1 MQTTDRNASSRDA
14 QDKHAPG
21 IQARLRVD
29 WPGFSLEVDE
39 HLPAR
44 GVTALFGHS
53 GSGKTTLLRC
63 IAGLEHAAEGEIRF
77 NGEVWQ
83 DAESWIPTHRRPIGY
98 VFQEASLFPHLS
110 VLGNLRYGQRRSR
123 GRSGLIDR
131 SGQGVENG
139 LWARVR
145 GLAEKG
151 AQHSAQSRDR
161 TAIQRSHGSHRMDAG
176 MRFGKTPEASIE
188 SRSDP
193 DSGTDRFSLE
203 QAIELLGIGHLLQR
217 KPAAL
222 SGGERQ
228 RVGMARALAVNP
240 RLLLMDEPLAALDLK
255 RKLEILPYLERLHDE
270 LEIPVL
276 YVSHSPDEVAR
287 LADHILVMD
296 EGRVLASGPLNETL
310 SRLDLPIRLG
320 EDAGVVLSGQVAE
333 RDERW
338 HLLRVACCGASL
350 WARDTGAVI
359 GAHVR
364 LRILARDV
372 SITRDPSHE
381 SSIQNTLPATILSL
395 GDDSH
400 PALRL
405 VKLEV
410 SGSPVLAR
418 VTRRSA
424 EALALAPEQSVYVQI
439 KAVALL

>member
-1 MQTTDRNASSRDA
+1 MNDTQATTTGAGQPLERQSEQQAQGLQAEQQMDGLQADQQAAMPAHIDA
-14 QDKHAPG
+14 
-21 IQARLRVD
+21 RFRVD
-29 WPGFSLEVDE
+29 WPGFTLDVDE
-39 HLPAR
+39 RLPAR

-63 IAGLEHAAEGEIRF
+63 IAGLEHAAGGRLSFKGEM
-77 NGEVWQ
+77 WQ
-83 DAESWIPTHRRPIGY
+83 DAKTWVPTHRRPIGY
-98 VFQEASLFPHLS
+98 VFQEASLFEHLS
-110 VLGNLRYGQRRSR
+110 VLGNLRYGQRRIQAQQQPS
-123 GRSGLIDR
+123 GRWR
-131 SGQGVENG
+131 
-139 LWARVR
+139 RF
-145 GLAEKG
+145 LANP
-151 AQHSAQSRDR
+151 
-161 TAIQRSHGSHRMDAG
+161 DASTG
-176 MRFGKTPEASIE
+176 
-188 SRSDP
+188 SRSAGISDNA
-193 DSGTDRFSLE
+193 SGHLDTDRFSLE
-203 QAIELLGIGHLLQR
+203 QAIDLLGIGHLLQR

-228 RVGMARALAVNP
+228 RVGIARALAVSP
-240 RLLLMDEPLAALDLK
+240 RMLLMDEPLAALDLK
-255 RKLEILPYLERLHDE
+255 RKQEILPYLERLHDE

-296 EGRVLASGPLNETL
+296 GGRVLASGPLNETL

-320 EDAGVVLSGQVAE
+320 EDAGVVLDGQVAE
-333 RDERW
+333 RDAHW

-350 WARDTGAVI
+350 WARDTGAEL

-424 EALALAPEQSVYVQI
+424 EELALAPGQSVYVQI